1 MAFLKLV
8 RKAVATGLCYSLCL
22 GPVLAADDSNVRVD
36 RPHSSIFVRPY
47 LGASVPPINTQN
59 SSRFAQL
66 TRGSNLYLTVQ
77 DAIALALENNVDL
90 AVQRYSPLLSLWALQ
105 RAEAGGAVRG
115 VNTGLGT
122 NFGVT
127 AGLGVQGTS
136 SIVGNTGGGN
146 FGGGG
151 NRGPSGSATVSQIGP
166 VAPNLDPVFQSTTAF
181 LHTTNPQPNPFLSG
195 VTDLINN
202 SRVYQNSISEGF
214 LTGGSATLS
223 FNETYL
229 NQNAPTNNL
238 NPAVSP
244 VMGLSFSHNFLNGF
258 GIGVNSVQ
266 IVVAKANVN
275 VSDLNFQ
282 SQVISIISNVLTLY
296 WGLVSDLEDVRA
308 KESALALAQQLYN
321 DNKTQVR
328 LGTMAPLDITQAE
341 SQVAGS
347 QRDLIFSQTAAQ
359 QQEVRLKDVLSRR
372 GAGDPAIANV
382 HLIPL
387 DHIQVPDSI
396 ESPPLQKLVQQA
408 LKARVD
414 INAEQMN
421 LKNAE
426 TSTLSTTN
434 GIKPIL
440 RAYGSVQAQGLAGA
454 PNPIARG
461 VPPPD
466 AYYLGG
472 FGHAVGQVFRRNF
485 PSQQLGVIYNENIH
499 NDVAQADYGYDQ
511 VKLRQTQLRTQK
523 DLNQVAVD
531 ISNQSIAIQQAHTR
545 YKAAVQ
551 SRILEEQLVDAEQ
564 KKYKL
569 GTSTTFAVI
578 QIQRDLS
585 TAKSNEIAAS
595 AQYANAKIA
604 LERVLGTTLET
615 YKISLDEAER
625 GRVSRVSG
633 LPKPGNLIP
642 KPSNLRPAL

>member
-1 MAFLKLV
+1 MAFLELV

-22 GPVLAADDSNVRVD
+22 GPVLAADETNVRVD
-36 RPHSSIFVRPY
+36 KPQSFVFIRPY
-47 LGASVPPINTQN
+47 QGTSVPPINEQN
-59 SSRFAQL
+59 SNRFAQL
-66 TRGSNLYLTVQ
+66 TRGGNLYLTAQ
-77 DAIALALENNVDL
+77 DAIALALENNIDL
-90 AVQRYSPLLSLWALQ
+90 AVQRYSPLLSMWALQ

-136 SIVGNTGGGN
+136 SIVGNTGGN

-151 NRGPSGSATVSQIGP
+151 NRGPSGAATVSQIGP
-166 VAPNLDPVFQSTTAF
+166 VAPNLDPVVQSTTAF
-181 LHTTNPQPNPFLSG
+181 LHTTTPQANPFLSG
-195 VTDLINN
+195 VTDLIDN
-202 SRVYQNSISEGF
+202 SRIFQNSISQGF

-223 FNETYL
+223 FNESYL
-229 NQNAPTNNL
+229 NENAPTNSL
-238 NPAVSP
+238 NPAVKP
-244 VMGLSFSHNFLNGF
+244 VLGLNFSHNFLNGF

-266 IVVAKANVN
+266 IVVAKANLD

-282 SQVISIISNVLTLY
+282 SQVIGVVSNVLTLY

-321 DNKTQVR
+321 NNKTQVR

-341 SQVAGS
+341 SQVASS

-382 HLIPL
+382 HIIPL

-396 ESPPLQKLVQQA
+396 ESPPLQKLIQQA

-414 INAEQMN
+414 INAEQLN
-421 LKNAE
+421 LKNAA

-440 RAYGSVQAQGLAGA
+440 RVYGSLSAQGLAGS
-454 PNPIARG
+454 PNPIASG
-461 VPPPD
+461 VRPPD
-466 AYYLGG
+466 AYYIGD
-472 FGHAVGQVFRRNF
+472 FRHAAGQIFRYNF
-485 PSQQLGVIYNENIH
+485 PSRQIGFVYNENIH

-531 ISNQSIAIQQAHTR
+531 ISNETIAIQQAHTR

-604 LERVLGTTLET
+604 LERVLGTTLHT
-615 YKISLDEAER
+615 YKISLDEAKH
-625 GRVSRVSG
+625 GRVATVSG
-633 LPKPGNLIP
+633 IP
-642 KPSNLRPAL
+642 NSPQE

>member
-1 MAFLKLV
+1 MKFLKLV
-8 RKAVATGLCYSLCL
+8 RKGVAAGLCCSLGL
-22 GPVLAADDSNVRVD
+22 GPALAADDQNVRVD
-36 RPHSSIFVRPY
+36 RPQSAIFIRPY
-47 LGASVPPINTQN
+47 QGTYVPPINTQN
-59 SSRFAQL
+59 SNRFAQL
-66 TRGSNLYLTVQ
+66 TRGSNLYLTAQ
-77 DAIALALENNVDL
+77 DAIALALENNIDL

-136 SIVGNTGGGN
+136 SIVGNAGGN
-146 FGGGG
+146 FGGSG
-151 NRGPSGSATVSQIGP
+151 NRGPSGAATVSQIGP
-166 VAPNLDPVFQSTTAF
+166 VAPNLDPVYQSTTAF
-181 LHTTNPQPNPFLSG
+181 LHTTKPQANPFLSG
-195 VTDLINN
+195 VTDLIDN
-202 SRVYQNSISEGF
+202 SRIYQNSISEGF

-223 FNETYL
+223 FNESYL
-229 NQNAPTNNL
+229 NENAPTNSL
-238 NPAVSP
+238 NPAVKP
-244 VMGLSFSHNFLNGF
+244 VLGFNFSHNLLNGF
-258 GIGVNSVQ
+258 GIAVNSVQ
-266 IVVAKANVN
+266 INVAKANLN

-282 SQVISIISNVLTLY
+282 SQVISVVSNVLTLY

-308 KESALALAQQLYN
+308 KQSALALAQQLYN

-328 LGTMAPLDITQAE
+328 LGTMAPIDITQAE
-341 SQVAGS
+341 SQVASS

-372 GAGDPAIANV
+372 GAGDPALANV
-382 HLIPL
+382 HIIPL

-396 ESPPLQKLVQQA
+396 KSPALQELVQQA

-414 INAEQMN
+414 INAEQIN
-421 LKNAE
+421 LKNTA
-426 TSTLSTTN
+426 TSTISTTN
-434 GIKPIL
+434 GIQPML
-440 RAYGSVQAQGLAGA
+440 RVYGSVQMQGLAGST
-454 PNPIARG
+454 NPIASG

-466 AYYLGG
+466 RYYLGG
-472 FGHAVGQVFRRNF
+472 FGHAVGQVFRNNF
-485 PSQQLGVIYNENIH
+485 PSRQIGIIYNENIH

-531 ISNQSIAIQQAHTR
+531 ISNQTIAIQQAHSR

-578 QIQRDLS
+578 QVQRDLS
-585 TAKSNEIAAS
+585 TARSNEIAAA
-595 AQYANAKIA
+595 AQYANAKIS

-615 YKISLDEAER
+615 YKISMDEAKR
-625 GRVSRVSG
+625 GSVARVSG
-633 LPKPGNLIP
+633 IP
-642 KPSNLRPAL
+642 NSPQE